1 MVAFQIFWKRIAR
14 IIYEETLEINA
25 KVFILVNISFSSEII
40 FFLYPFHHAELASW
54 GDIFLSVN
62 IPYYTYS

>member
-25 KVFILVNISFSSEII
+25 KVSILVNISFSTEII
-40 FFLYPFHHAELASW
+40 FFLYPFHHAELAS
-54 GDIFLSVN
+54 
-62 IPYYTYS
+62 